1 MKVAVYARVSTRDR
15 DQDPE
20 TQLMALRDYC
30 HSKGWIIVEEFV
42 DEAPARDLNQRV
54 GWHKL
59 LDQAAKR
66 QFKAVVVWKL
76 DRAFRSVKDMHD
88 TLHAW
93 ELIGISFQSVTQN
106 LDTTSATGRLL
117 MNILGD
123 FAQFESEM
131 ISERVLAGM
140 ARARAQG
147 KPLGRPP
154 LETYVYC
161 LTCYKPGPPSHF
173 RRNGHARRGHQA
185 SYQTVMA
192 RFEEYAPEVRA
203 GTLTIQRLA
212 DLLGVDRRSVDK
224 LLAAAHG
231 E

>member
-30 HSKGWIIVEEFV
+30 HSKGWTIVEEFV

-54 GWHKL
+54 GWRKL

-173 RRNGHARRGHQA
+173 RRNGHARRGHRA
-185 SYQTVMA
+185 GEQTVLE
-192 RFEEYAPEVRA
+192 RFQRHVPAYRE
-203 GTLTIQRLA
+203 GLLTMQGVA
-212 DLLGVDRRSVDK
+212 DLLEVDRHSVDK
-224 LLAAAHG
+224 LLANYG
-231 E
+231 